1 MKFYFLTFSLIAFF
15 CITGFSQQSDYK
27 NPKLDLEKRVSNL
40 LGKMTVDE
48 KIYQLVSCFPE
59 YKADGNGSFVLGQ
72 KFQDLLKNGV
82 GSIQYIN
89 SPLEAKEDAILLN
102 QSQKMAVENT
112 RLGIPLIIAGE
123 ALHGLV
129 GHKGTSFPQAIGL
142 AASWDTEMINKIYT
156 HVAMETRS
164 RGTNL
169 VFSPLLD
176 ISRDARWGRQEETY
190 GEDTYLVSQIGLAA
204 INGFQGKNAAL
215 TINNVV
221 SSPKHFAGY
230 AQVEGGRNFAP
241 TNITERQFREE
252 ILEPFRQVFTKAK
265 CMGVMPS
272 HSEIDG
278 VPCHGSEELLTNIL
292 RQEWGFKGIVVS
304 DWNDV
309 VRLELVHHVTANKT
323 ESALMALKAGV
334 NFDQP
339 IGECYV
345 LLKDGLKAKP
355 EYMKYL
361 DQRVAEVLRVK
372 FMLGLFENPYVD
384 ANKADQIMRNP
395 SNKTLTREMAEKVI
409 TLLKNDNNMLPLDK
423 SKVKNIGLFGPHA
436 NEVILGGYSSANDE
450 MVTIYDAMKTY
461 LKDSGVSVQYAKGCA
476 ITEQIS
482 ASQFENKLK
491 GAKITTF
498 PYEKEKQSIADA
510 AQMAKSCD
518 VAIVCVG
525 DNYFTT
531 RESTGAGPGNLG
543 DRANLDLVGN
553 QDALIRAI
561 VETGTPVVVVLL
573 HGRALSINYAATNA
587 KAILDGWYLGEQTG
601 NAVVRTL
608 FGENNPGGKLP
619 VTVPRSAGQIP
630 IHYSRRISGK
640 FKDYLFEDSTPL
652 FWFGYG
658 LSYTQFEM
666 KNLTLSNQT
675 IKAGESCIVAVDLT
689 NTGKVAGDQVVQ
701 VYVKDLVGSVSR
713 PDMQLKAFKRV
724 TLKPGETQNVK
735 LTLDSEAFE
744 MIDINYKRVIEPGDF
759 KIFVGTSSR
768 PEDLK
773 ELKLVVK

>member
-1 MKFYFLTFSLIAFF
+1 
-15 CITGFSQQSDYK
+15 
-27 NPKLDLEKRVSNL
+27 
-40 LGKMTVDE
+40 
-48 KIYQLVSCFPE
+48 
-59 YKADGNGSFVLGQ
+59 
-72 KFQDLLKNGV
+72 
-82 GSIQYIN
+82 
-89 SPLEAKEDAILLN
+89 
-102 QSQKMAVENT
+102 
-112 RLGIPLIIAGE
+112 
-123 ALHGLV
+123 
-129 GHKGTSFPQAIGL
+129 
-142 AASWDTEMINKIYT
+142 
-156 HVAMETRS
+156 
-164 RGTNL
+164 
-169 VFSPLLD
+169 
-176 ISRDARWGRQEETY
+176 
-190 GEDTYLVSQIGLAA
+190 
-204 INGFQGKNAAL
+204 
-215 TINNVV
+215 
-221 SSPKHFAGY
+221 
-230 AQVEGGRNFAP
+230 
-241 TNITERQFREE
+241 
-252 ILEPFRQVFTKAK
+252 
-265 CMGVMPS
+265 
-272 HSEIDG
+272 
-278 VPCHGSEELLTNIL
+278 
-292 RQEWGFKGIVVS
+292 
-304 DWNDV
+304 
-309 VRLELVHHVTANKT
+309 
-323 ESALMALKAGV
+323 
-334 NFDQP
+334 
-339 IGECYV
+339 
-345 LLKDGLKAKP
+345 
-355 EYMKYL
+355 
-361 DQRVAEVLRVK
+361 
-372 FMLGLFENPYVD
+372 
-384 ANKADQIMRNP
+384 
-395 SNKTLTREMAEKVI
+395 
-409 TLLKNDNNMLPLDK
+409 
-423 SKVKNIGLFGPHA
+423 
-436 NEVILGGYSSANDE
+436 
-450 MVTIYDAMKTY
+450 
-461 LKDSGVSVQYAKGCA
+461 
-476 ITEQIS
+476 
-482 ASQFENKLK
+482 LK